1 MDCSKYTLTN
11 TGSTLVNFSYRRCDD
26 SMWDYQV
33 ELLPNQ
39 TKNIWVIDGTY
50 TVAPSFKNLI
60 SLVDQGTFPPLS
72 ATNTPT
78 PSNTQTP
85 TPTVTPT
92 ITSSNTPTP
101 TVTSTN
107 TSTPTSTTTQTPTLT
122 PTTSQTPTPTPW
134 DFCYELDG
142 GFDDQPEYVVQ
153 TSDGKLLFGG
163 IFESYSGQPFNRIV
177 RTEVDGSIDNTFN
190 IGTGF
195 DNDVYTMAVQTDGKI
210 LVGGLFES
218 YNGTPAGKII
228 RLNNDGSVDNTF
240 GIGTGFN
247 FSVFAITIQS
257 DNKILVGGIFTQYN
271 GQEQRKIIR
280 LNTNGTIDNT
290 FTNNTGMNNIVYNIY
305 TTNDGKILALGTFT
319 LYSGVTFNNIVRLNS
334 NGTIDNT
341 FNIGTGFN
349 SETFSAVIE
358 DDGKILVTGAFTNYN
373 GNPRRQ
379 VARLNNDG
387 SIDNTFNPGS
397 GFASISGLTTVDTVA
412 KYNDKYFLTGEFN
425 SYSGISANGL
435 IRLNYDGTKDD
446 TFNYGSGL
454 SFASS
459 SFSLGYILDSGI
471 HLVVGEINGYN
482 GFQLNDVVY
491 LNPFGTLLN
500 CPFPTPTPTPTNTGT
515 PTNTPTETPTQTITP
530 SPTSSVGLTPTAT
543 GTQTPTPSVTTTNT
557 PTNTNTPTETP
568 TNTPTPTPTTT
579 TTLTATATETPT
591 PTPTTTTTLTA
602 TPTQTQTPTQ
612 TSTPTPTPTTTT
624 TLTATATET
633 PTPTNTETP
642 TNTPTPTNT
651 ETPTNTPT
659 PTQTP
664 TNTETPTQTPTN
676 TETPTQTPTNT
687 PTPSETP
694 ATFYL
699 IGANKPFS
707 TISEDDA
714 CSSPEY
720 IITAYNNNRFSNHVY
735 SGTTLEDILPSGYLL
750 LQASGTTPNSGWI
763 LTNGVVTGNAFCPS
777 LVIRNDSTARTIT
790 DVAISGVTVS
800 PLIIGSYPVTAG
812 QTAEALNHDAFD
824 GIGGNVMT
832 ISMGGSGNF
841 DYNIYKN
848 GTIDQFN
855 TNMNGSFSLAPSS
868 FLVSDLIEI
877 EIFDS

>member
-1 MDCSKYTLTN
+1 MSFCGASISSENLSGETTEVTFRPCSGGTISLGTQVFPFNY
-11 TGSTLVNFSYRRCDD
+11 VNEYYF
-26 SMWDYQV
+26 
-33 ELLPNQ
+33 
-39 TKNIWVIDGTY
+39 GTY
-50 TVAPSFKNLI
+50 DCYVPLYDYVYTVEVPC
-60 SLVDQGTFPPLS
+60 PS
-72 ATNTPT
+72 ATP
-78 PSNTQTP
+78 TP

-92 ITSSNTPTP
+92 A
-101 TVTSTN
+101 
-107 TSTPTSTTTQTPTLT
+107 
-122 PTTSQTPTPTPW
+122 TPW
-134 DFCYELDG
+134 DFCYELDE

-177 RTEVDGSIDNTFN
+177 RTEVDGSIDDTFD

-500 CPFPTPTPTPTNTGT
+500 CPFPTPTPTPTNTTT
-515 PTNTPTETPTQTITP
+515 PTNTPTNTTTPTNTLTNTPTETPT
-530 SPTSSVGLTPTAT
+530 PTNNRFGFAVYTGLTSDDACSQVNIPAT
-543 GTQTPTPSVTTTNT
+543 IYGNESLFDENNQFYNDFVGPVTIDMTGFYNYDQVVVELFANGAINGSFSLCVTPTPTN
-557 PTNTNTPTETP
+557 TP
-568 TNTPTPTPTTT
+568 TNTPTPTPTV
-579 TTLTATATETPT
+579 APT
-591 PTPTTTTTLTA
+591 
-602 TPTQTQTPTQ
+602 
-612 TSTPTPTPTTTT
+612 
-624 TLTATATET
+624 
-633 PTPTNTETP
+633 
-642 TNTPTPTNT
+642 
-651 ETPTNTPT
+651 
-659 PTQTP
+659 
-664 TNTETPTQTPTN
+664 
-676 TETPTQTPTNT
+676 
-687 PTPSETP
+687 
-694 ATFYL
+694 
-699 IGANKPFS
+699 
-707 TISEDDA
+707 
-714 CSSPEY
+714 
-720 IITAYNNNRFSNHVY
+720 
-735 SGTTLEDILPSGYLL
+735 
-750 LQASGTTPNSGWI
+750 
-763 LTNGVVTGNAFCPS
+763 
-777 LVIRNDSTARTIT
+777 
-790 DVAISGVTVS
+790 
-800 PLIIGSYPVTAG
+800 
-812 QTAEALNHDAFD
+812 
-824 GIGGNVMT
+824 
-832 ISMGGSGNF
+832 
-841 DYNIYKN
+841 
-848 GTIDQFN
+848 
-855 TNMNGSFSLAPSS
+855 
-868 FLVSDLIEI
+868 
-877 EIFDS
+877 